1 MGNGVKKVTYKARI
15 REIVLEQ
22 LQSGGA
28 ATSYADILRQAGG
41 GSYSTV
47 SAVFAEIDNE
57 RRAKVGRPD
66 RVSKIRWYELEL
78 GKAQTRAAMLQE
90 RITELS
96 GLLDAEQSLQGS
108 LHQRLA
114 MIEGF
119 LQSGFESA
127 GQSLL
132 RLEHGQASL
141 RKRLPSSA
149 GSEPREAS
157 VINGRLVEDNAKLT
171 EEVEGLRRRLFE
183 LGHDA

>member
-47 SAVFAEIDNE
+47 SAVFAEIDSE

-66 RVSKIRWYELEL
+66 RVSKIRFYELEL

-90 RITELS
+90 RVTELS
-96 GLLDAEQSLQGS
+96 ALLDAEQSLQGS

-114 MIEGF
+114 MIEGY
-119 LQSGFESA
+119 LQSGFESV
-127 GQSLL
+127 GQAIS

-141 RKRLPSSA
+141 RKRLPSST
-149 GSEPREAS
+149 SSDTREAS
-157 VINGRLVEDNAKLT
+157 AINNKLVDDNAKLT
-171 EEVEGLRRRLFE
+171 HEVQSLRRRLFE
-183 LGHDA
+183 LGHDV